1 MKIKAVN
8 IKRLALLLIPLLVL
22 AVILT
27 IALTD
32 FVREAIIVPISYVLW
47 FGNLVLNSISQILLW
62 AWLPAIALFIALR
75 SLSTANKNK
84 PAQIISEAET
94 RYPRRQR
101 VDFWVIQIHQSY
113 GYFGRTR
120 FAEHL
125 GRLILDILAYQERST
140 PWQIEHRI
148 ENGDL
153 EVPPEIRSYLHE
165 KRRRY
170 SEGSSGL
177 YQRLRR
183 WLKNAVAILIKGRSS
198 ARPALYH
205 PDLETVVAFLEKQLE
220 VEYDRY
226 TP

>member
-1 MKIKAVN
+1 MKVETGN
-8 IKRLALLLIPLLVL
+8 IKRLALLLVPLLVL
-22 AVILT
+22 VIVLT
-27 IALTD
+27 ILLTD
-32 FVREAIIVPISYVLW
+32 FVREAIVVPISYVLW
-47 FGNLVLNSISQILLW
+47 LGNLVLKSISQILLW
-62 AWLPAIALFIALR
+62 AWLPVIALFIALR
-75 SLSTANKNK
+75 SLSTAKKDK
-84 PAQIISEAET
+84 PIGIVSEAET

-101 VDFWVIQIHQSY
+101 VDFWVIQIHHSH

-125 GRLILDILAYQERST
+125 GRLILDILAYQERIT
-140 PWQIEHRI
+140 PWEIEQRI

-153 EVPPEIRSYLHE
+153 EVPPEVRSYLHE

-170 SEGSSGL
+170 SEGSGGL

-198 ARPALYH
+198 ARSSQHH
-205 PDLETVVAFLEKQLE
+205 PDLETIVAFLEKQLE

>member
-101 VDFWVIQIHQSY
+101 VDFWIIQIHQSY

-140 PWQIEHRI
+140 PWRIEQRI

-170 SEGSSGL
+170 SEGSGGL

-198 ARPALYH
+198 ARPASQH

>member
-140 PWQIEHRI
+140 PWQIEQWI

-170 SEGSSGL
+170 SEGSGGL

-183 WLKNAVAILIKGRSS
+183 WLKNAVAILIKERSS
-198 ARPALYH
+198 ARPASYH

>member
-1 MKIKAVN
+1 MKVEVEN
-8 IKRLALLLIPLLVL
+8 IKRLVWLLAPLLVL
-22 AVILT
+22 VIVLT
-27 IALTD
+27 IFLTD
-32 FVREAIIVPISYVLW
+32 FVREAIVVPISYILW
-47 FGNLVLNSISQILLW
+47 LGNLVLKSISQILLW
-62 AWLPAIALFIALR
+62 AWLPVIAFFIALR
-75 SLSTANKNK
+75 SLSTAKKDK
-84 PAQIISEAET
+84 PIRIVSEAET

-101 VDFWVIQIHQSY
+101 VDFWVIQIHQSH

-125 GRLILDILAYQERST
+125 GRLILDILAYQERIT
-140 PWQIEHRI
+140 PWEIEQRI

-153 EVPPEIRSYLHE
+153 EVPPVVRSYLHE

-170 SEGSSGL
+170 SEGSGGL

-183 WLKNAVAILIKGRSS
+183 WLKNAVTILIKGRSS
-198 ARPALYH
+198 VRPASHH

-220 VEYDRY
+220 VEYDHY

>member
-1 MKIKAVN
+1 MKVEAEN
-8 IKRLALLLIPLLVL
+8 IKRLAWLLAPLLVL
-22 AVILT
+22 VIVLT
-27 IALTD
+27 ILLTD
-32 FVREAIIVPISYVLW
+32 FVREAIVVPISYILW
-47 FGNLVLNSISQILLW
+47 LGNLVLKSISQILLW
-62 AWLPAIALFIALR
+62 AWLPVIAFFIALR
-75 SLSTANKNK
+75 SLSTAKKDK
-84 PAQIISEAET
+84 PIGIVSEAET

-101 VDFWVIQIHQSY
+101 VDFWVIQIHQNH

-125 GRLILDILAYQERST
+125 GRLILDILAYQERIT
-140 PWQIEHRI
+140 PWEIEQRI

-153 EVPPEIRSYLHE
+153 EVPPEVRSYLHE

-170 SEGSSGL
+170 SEGSGGL

-183 WLKNAVAILIKGRSS
+183 WLKNAVTILIKGRSS
-198 ARPALYH
+198 VRPASHH

-220 VEYDRY
+220 VEYDHY